1 MSNFDDIF
9 ESAPQTDEFDKEA
22 WAAKKKAERDEV
34 YALADATAE
43 EVCADG
49 GKFRDYLDVQANF
62 RHYSATNALLILATK
77 PDARRLGDKDFWRDQ
92 GVYIKRQE
100 FGRPIK
106 IVESNGEYTRDD
118 GSIGVSYNIKRVY
131 DISQTTARTRTPQ
144 AVSHDARALL
154 NALIYKRP
162 TPVQSV
168 DELPNGIDAVYD
180 REQNAVFV
188 RRGLSANDLFCGLSK
203 ALAQAELART
213 GEEYTEENTGF
224 KAQCVSYIL
233 GKEFGVEVSGYAF
246 ETPADF
252 LRTDDPQTIRAE
264 LTDIRDTAYDI
275 SARMMRSLEQSK
287 APRLSEQ
294 ER

>member
-43 EVCADG
+43 AVCADG
-49 GKFRDYLDVQANF
+49 GKFRDYLDVQAAF
-62 RHYSATNALLILATK
+62 RNYSATNALLILATK

-131 DISQTTARTRTPQ
+131 DISQTTARTRAPQ
-144 AVSHDARALL
+144 AVSHDARAPW
-154 NALIYKRP
+154 AVGKRSVLRS
-162 TPVQSV
+162 VQSTGAGGACP
-168 DELPNGIDAVYD
+168 D
-180 REQNAVFV
+180 
-188 RRGLSANDLFCGLSK
+188 RRGIH
-203 ALAQAELART
+203 R
-213 GEEYTEENTGF
+213 
-224 KAQCVSYIL
+224 
-233 GKEFGVEVSGYAF
+233 GKCRVQGAVR
-246 ETPADF
+246 F
-252 LRTDDPQTIRAE
+252 L
-264 LTDIRDTAYDI
+264 Y
-275 SARMMRSLEQSK
+275 
-287 APRLSEQ
+287 PR
-294 ER
+294 

>member
-9 ESAPQTDEFDKEA
+9 EAAPQTDEFDKEA

-43 EVCADG
+43 AVCADG
-49 GKFRDYLDVQANF
+49 GKFRDYLDVQAAF
-62 RHYSATNALLILATK
+62 RNYSATNALLILATK

-131 DISQTTARTRTPQ
+131 DIS
-144 AVSHDARALL
+144 S
-154 NALIYKRP
+154 
-162 TPVQSV
+162 
-168 DELPNGIDAVYD
+168 
-180 REQNAVFV
+180 
-188 RRGLSANDLFCGLSK
+188 
-203 ALAQAELART
+203 
-213 GEEYTEENTGF
+213 
-224 KAQCVSYIL
+224 
-233 GKEFGVEVSGYAF
+233 
-246 ETPADF
+246 
-252 LRTDDPQTIRAE
+252 
-264 LTDIRDTAYDI
+264 
-275 SARMMRSLEQSK
+275 RMMRSLEQSK
-287 APRLSEQ
+287 APRQSEQ